1 MENKL
6 YLVGGRKI
14 ITDKK
19 ISKNKMFEQYPLI
32 YREEGS
38 ATRKA
43 MENFIKENNLPSH
56 KKWN

>member
-1 MENKL
+1 
-6 YLVGGRKI
+6 
-14 ITDKK
+14 
-19 ISKNKMFEQYPLI
+19 MFEQYPLI